1 MTPEAGSPSSLWT
14 VESADESL
22 VALLEEMRAE
32 RPARLVSVFDH
43 AVARRIGRAACD
55 LAERDALPVAICVM
69 RGSQRAFHAAFE
81 GTTAEHDDWL
91 RRKVNTVL
99 HHEVPSLE
107 VVVRHAISGRAPE
120 WLDPLEFAVAGG
132 AVPIVRDGNVVG
144 VVAVS
149 GLVHSMR
156 ADHDLAMAALVAAT
170 ASS

>member
-1 MTPEAGSPSSLWT
+1 M
-14 VESADESL
+14 SA
-22 VALLEEMRAE
+22 
-32 RPARLVSVFDH
+32 FDH
-43 AVARRIGRAACD
+43 AVARRIGRAASD

-69 RGSQRAFHAAFE
+69 RGAQRVFHVAFE

-99 HHEVPSLE
+99 RHEVPSLE
-107 VVVRHAISGRAPE
+107 LVVRQRVAGRVPD

-132 AVPIVRDGNVVG
+132 AVPIELGGNVVG

-156 ADHDLAMAALVAAT
+156 ADHDLAMAALVAAK